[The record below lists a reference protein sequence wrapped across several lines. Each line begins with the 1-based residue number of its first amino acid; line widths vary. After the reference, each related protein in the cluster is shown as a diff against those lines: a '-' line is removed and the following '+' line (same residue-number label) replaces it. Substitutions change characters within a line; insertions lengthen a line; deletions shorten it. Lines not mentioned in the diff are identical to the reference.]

1 MKFPRCAATDR
12 PALRSEV
19 GAVEHDVD
27 VCIIG
32 TGPGGYIAAVR
43 AAQLGMKVAVVERE
57 ELGGVCLNRGCI
69 PTKAMLRSAEVFT
82 TMQHSADY
90 GILAENVKVDFSK
103 VVARREKIVKQLT
116 TGVGGLLKSYGVE
129 VIKGTATLSERGKVR
144 VSGGTDA
151 TINAKNVI
159 LATGSSPAKLPIPG
173 ADGPGVI
180 DSDGALA
187 LTEIPK
193 SLLIIGGGAIG
204 TEWACVFGAFG
215 TKVTVV
221 EMLPTLLPLEDEE
234 MGRTLARS
242 LQRQGVTIHNEAKL
256 EEMSQGDDGQSV
268 GVLTLK
274 DGKQEKISADKI
286 LVGVGRRPNSADL
299 GLEALGVKLDR
310 RGFVEV
316 DDYLRTSADNIY
328 AIGDVTGKQLLAH
341 LAMHQGVAAA
351 EAIAGKGHPMD
362 YKVVPACTYTHP
374 EVASVGLSEKKAR
387 EQGYDVRIGKFPFQ
401 ANGRALTHG
410 DAEGMVKMVADAK
423 YGELLGVHIIGPT
436 ASELIPEA
444 ALGIRLESTLEDI
457 AHTIHAHPTMA
468 EAVGQAAWAALGGAL
483 DLPKPRQR

>member
-1 MKFPRCAATDR
+1 VDY
-12 PALRSEV
+12 
-19 GAVEHDVD
+19 DVD

-43 AAQLGMKVAVVERE
+43 ASQLGMKVAVVERE
-57 ELGGVCLNRGCI
+57 ELGGICLNRGCI
-69 PTKAMLRSAEVFT
+69 PTKAMLRSAEVFH
-82 TMQHSADY
+82 TMQRSEDF
-90 GILAENVKVDFSK
+90 GILAKDVTVDFSK
-103 VVARREKIVKQLT
+103 VIAHREKVVKQLVG
-116 TGVGGLLKSYGVE
+116 GVGGLLKSYGVE
-129 VIKGTATLSERGKVR
+129 VVRGTAKLAERGKVR
-144 VSGGTDA
+144 VTGSSDS
-151 TINAKNVI
+151 TITAKNVV
-159 LATGSSPAKLPIPG
+159 LATGSSPAKLPVPG
-173 ADGPGVI
+173 ADGPNVI

-204 TEWACVFGAFG
+204 CEWACVFGAFG
-215 TKVTVV
+215 TKVTIV

-242 LQRQGVTIHNEAKL
+242 LGRQGIAIHTEAKL
-256 EEMSQGDDGQSV
+256 EEIAQGDDGLSV

-274 DGKQEKISADKI
+274 DGKQERVSAEKV

-299 GLEALGVKLDR
+299 GLEGSGVTLDR
-310 RGFVEV
+310 RGFIEV
-316 DDYLRTSADNIY
+316 DDHLKTTAGNVY

-341 LAMHQGVAAA
+341 LAMHQGVAAV

-387 EQGYDVRIGKFPFQ
+387 EQGYDVVIGKFPFQ
-401 ANGRALTHG
+401 ANARSLAHG

-423 YGELLGVHIIGPT
+423 YGELLGVHIIGST

-483 DLPKPRQR
+483 DLPKPRQRS

>member
-1 MKFPRCAATDR
+1 VDY
-12 PALRSEV
+12 
-19 GAVEHDVD
+19 DVD

-57 ELGGVCLNRGCI
+57 ELGGICLNRGCI
-69 PTKAMLRSAEVFT
+69 PTKAMLRSAEVFH
-82 TMQHSADY
+82 TMQRSEDF
-90 GILAENVKVDFSK
+90 GILAKDVTVDFGK
-103 VVARREKIVKQLT
+103 VIAHREKVVKQLVG
-116 TGVGGLLKSYGVE
+116 GVGGLLKSYGVE
-129 VIKGTATLSERGKVR
+129 VVRGTAKLAERGKVR
-144 VSGGTDA
+144 VTGSSDS
-151 TINAKNVI
+151 TITAKNVV
-159 LATGSSPAKLPIPG
+159 LATGSSPAKLPVPG
-173 ADGPGVI
+173 ADGPNVI

-204 TEWACVFGAFG
+204 CEWACVFGAFG
-215 TKVTVV
+215 TKVTIV

-242 LQRQGVTIHNEAKL
+242 LGRQGVTIHTEAKL
-256 EEMSQGDDGQSV
+256 EEIAQGDDGLSV

-274 DGKQEKISADKI
+274 DGKQERVSAEKV

-299 GLEALGVKLDR
+299 GLEGAGVSLDR
-310 RGFVEV
+310 RGFIEV
-316 DDYLRTSADNIY
+316 DDHLKTTAGNVY

-341 LAMHQGVAAA
+341 LAMHQGVAAV

-374 EVASVGLSEKKAR
+374 EVASVGLSEKEAR
-387 EQGYDVRIGKFPFQ
+387 EQGYDVVIGKFPFQ
-401 ANGRALTHG
+401 ANARSLAHG

-423 YGELLGVHIIGPT
+423 YGELLGVHIIGST

-483 DLPKPRQR
+483 DLPKPRQRS

>member
-1 MKFPRCAATDR
+1 
-12 PALRSEV
+12 V
-19 GAVEHDVD
+19 
-27 VCIIG
+27 
-32 TGPGGYIAAVR
+32 
-43 AAQLGMKVAVVERE
+43 
-57 ELGGVCLNRGCI
+57 
-69 PTKAMLRSAEVFT
+69 
-82 TMQHSADY
+82 
-90 GILAENVKVDFSK
+90 
-103 VVARREKIVKQLT
+103 
-116 TGVGGLLKSYGVE
+116 
-129 VIKGTATLSERGKVR
+129 
-144 VSGGTDA
+144 
-151 TINAKNVI
+151 
-159 LATGSSPAKLPIPG
+159 PG
-173 ADGPGVI
+173 ADGPNVI

-204 TEWACVFGAFG
+204 CEWACVFGAFG
-215 TKVTVV
+215 TKVTIV

-242 LQRQGVTIHNEAKL
+242 LGRQGVTIHTEAKL
-256 EEMSQGDDGQSV
+256 EEIAQGDDGLSV

-274 DGKQEKISADKI
+274 DGKQERVSAEKV

-299 GLEALGVKLDR
+299 GLEGVGVTLDR

-316 DDYLRTSADNIY
+316 NDHLQTTAGNVY

-341 LAMHQGVAAA
+341 LAMHQGVAAV

-387 EQGYDVRIGKFPFQ
+387 EQGYDVVIGKFPFQ
-401 ANGRALTHG
+401 ANARSLAHG

-423 YGELLGVHIIGPT
+423 YGELLGVHIIGST